1 MTKLW
6 ALFSDRLEDVLSSVW
21 FHFQVSPAADNQP
34 GPANAVLNPCRYS
47 TQRRHLHKNRLHL
60 VKTSCPFGTRKA
72 PGSTFRERKLAH
84 AVGRLAEM
92 VKLEQHNLTHSRG

>member
-21 FHFQVSPAADNQP
+21 FHFQVSPAADNQA

-47 TQRRHLHKNRLHL
+47 TQRRRVRKNRLHL
-60 VKTSCPFGTRKA
+60 VKTSCPFGT
-72 PGSTFRERKLAH
+72 ERLQVRPFVNVNWPMLFGDLLKW
-84 AVGRLAEM
+84 
-92 VKLEQHNLTHSRG
+92 